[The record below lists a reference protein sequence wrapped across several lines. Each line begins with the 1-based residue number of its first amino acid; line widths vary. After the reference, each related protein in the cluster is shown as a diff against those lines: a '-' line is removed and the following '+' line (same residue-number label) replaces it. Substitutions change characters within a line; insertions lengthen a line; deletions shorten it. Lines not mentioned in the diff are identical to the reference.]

1 MSKPD
6 LIDIANASVYR
17 GDTHVFDQFSL
28 RIAQGER
35 VAIAG
40 PNGAGKTTLL
50 KLLNRELYPVH
61 DPQSHVR
68 ILGRT
73 QWNVWELRRQIGI
86 VSDDLAHR
94 YPDRATGLDVVL
106 SGFFASI
113 GTHGLIAD
121 EVTERHRL
129 LAENALADFGVA
141 EYAGTPLAKM
151 STGQRRR
158 CLLARAMVH
167 EPQTLILDEPF
178 AGLDLAASFDYLG
191 RIRRMIAEGRSVL
204 LVTHHLNEIPPE
216 IDRVVLL
223 SAGRIVA
230 DGPKSGVLTVANL
243 EETYGT
249 RLRLHQQDGYYFAYP
264 PGR

>member
-1 MSKPD
+1 MSKPA
-6 LIDIANASVYR
+6 LIDIANASVFR
-17 GDTHVFDQFSL
+17 GETCVFEKLSL
-28 RIAQGER
+28 RIPQGER
-35 VAIAG
+35 VAIVG

-50 KLLNRELYPVH
+50 KLLNRELYAVH
-61 DPQSHVR
+61 GPDSYVR
-68 ILGRT
+68 ILGKER
-73 QWNVWELRRQIGI
+73 WNVWELRRKIGI

-94 YPDRATGLDVVL
+94 YPDRLTGLDVVL

-113 GTHGLIAD
+113 GTHGLVAD
-121 EVTERHRL
+121 DVTERHRL
-129 LAENALADFGVA
+129 LAESALSDFGVS
-141 EYAGTPLAKM
+141 EYSETPLARM

-178 AGLDLAASFDYLG
+178 AGLDLSAGFEYLR
-191 RIRRMIAEGRSVL
+191 RIRGMIAEGRSVL

-230 DGPKSGVLTVANL
+230 DGPKSAVLTVANL
-243 EETYGT
+243 EATYGAS
-249 RLRLHQQDGYYFAYP
+249 LRLSRQDGYYFAYP
-264 PGR
+264 PHR